1 MTIDPQSWPVL
12 SGLLDQWLD
21 LPEDSRAAWLEG
33 IEPSYPA
40 LMPTLCRMIEA
51 EARASAHGLLH
62 TLPRIDDPADS
73 AAGAPTVFPGFN
85 AGESIGPYRLVRELG
100 RGGMGV
106 VWLAERADG
115 ALERQVA
122 LKLPIVSLH
131 NRALVDRFTRERDIL
146 AQLTHPR
153 IARLYDAG
161 IADRGQPFLAI
172 EYVEGETITAHCD
185 RRGLGLKPRLRLF
198 LQVLD
203 AVQYA
208 HANLVVHRDLKPAN
222 ILVTAGGDVRLL
234 DFGIAKLLTKDEAQE
249 TELTRM
255 GGRVL
260 TPDYAS
266 PEQVAG
272 NPITTA
278 SDLYSLGVNLFELLT
293 GERPYQLR
301 RQTRRGLEEAILADE
316 PRRPSQAAQDPDKAR
331 ARGATLKKLSRD
343 LKGDLDT
350 IVLKALSK
358 APQDRYPTADAF
370 GQDIGRYLR
379 GEPVLARPESR
390 WYRFGKFVKRNKL
403 AVGLASAVCLAGI
416 AVAAGAGIAL
426 YEARQAER
434 RLGQV
439 RELANRFVFDFEAAI
454 RDTPGTLAAR
464 RMVAA
469 TARQYLATLVGD
481 LRGDPALTR
490 EFAEAYYRLS
500 QAEFS
505 AEESGLS
512 TEHLYESLGLL
523 RRQRGGCCRGTE
535 ERFLLIR
542 ALSDLGR
549 NLENAGNL
557 RESLASTTEA
567 VTRAH
572 AWLAASPREPLAERA
587 LVIALLDEG
596 SVLRVMGR
604 LSGARQA
611 DAEALTRAEALLAA
625 NSRDTEIAFDRV
637 QGGHSLAVVERDLG
651 NYPAARDIES
661 EAIEVLDGML
671 KHDPANIRWR
681 QWRVRTQS
689 TLSTLLVKLASRN
702 PTLEPQVLPAMR
714 LAYQLARENVE
725 RNPGDNRL
733 VDDLV
738 IMTDRLARQLG
749 SVGRAVEGLAL
760 MDESRSHAV
769 RLVQVDPD
777 VSRNRLLQ
785 ENILQ
790 LQGELLME
798 AGRFAE
804 ADGVLAEAERSAA
817 DASTRWP
824 DNMELQNDRV
834 TTLSYRVTL
843 AIRRGEYQAARQRC
857 RLGLSLAQDI
867 LQKSSGT
874 FTVDALRDLRAKG
887 RQLGLADSL
896 SPATP
901 AR

>member
-1 MTIDPQSWPVL
+1 MAIDSESWLVL

-21 LPEDSRAAWLEG
+21 LPEDSRAAWLEH
-33 IEPSYPA
+33 IEPRYRT
-40 LMPTLCRMIEA
+40 LMPTLRRMIEA
-51 EARASAHGLLH
+51 EAHASAHGLLQ
-62 TLPRIDDPADS
+62 TLPRIEDS
-73 AAGAPTVFPGFN
+73 ANSAARTTVAPGLR
-85 AGESIGPYRLVRELG
+85 AGESIGPYRLIRELG
-100 RGGMGV
+100 CGGMGV

-122 LKLPIVSLH
+122 VKLPIVFLH
-131 NRALVDRFTRERDIL
+131 NLTLVDRFTRERDIL

-161 IADRGQPFLAI
+161 IADGGQPFLAI

-185 RRGLGLKPRLRLF
+185 RRCFGLEPRLRLF

-222 ILVTAGGDVRLL
+222 ILVTASGDVRLL
-234 DFGIAKLLTKDEAQE
+234 DFGIAKLLTEGEAQE
-249 TELTRM
+249 TELTRI
-255 GGRVL
+255 GGRAL

-272 NPITTA
+272 NAITTA
-278 SDLYSLGVNLFELLT
+278 SDLYSLGVILFELLT
-293 GERPYQLR
+293 GERPYELA
-301 RQTRRGLEEAILADE
+301 RQTRRGLEEAILASE
-316 PRRPSQAAQDPDKAR
+316 PRRPSQAAQDPHKAH
-331 ARGATLKKLSRD
+331 AHGATLKKLTRD

-358 APQDRYPTADAF
+358 VPQDRYPTADAF
-370 GQDIGRYLR
+370 AQDIGRYLR

-403 AVGLASAVCLAGI
+403 AVGLASAICLAGI
-416 AVAAGAGIAL
+416 AAAAGAGIAL
-426 YEARQAER
+426 YEARRAER

-481 LRGDPALTR
+481 LRGDPTLTR

-505 AEESGLS
+505 AEESDLS
-512 TEHLYESLGLL
+512 TRHLYESLRLL
-523 RRQRGGCCRGTE
+523 RSQHGGCCSGTE

-557 RESLASTTEA
+557 RAGLASSTEA
-567 VTRAH
+567 VTRAR
-572 AWLAASPREPLAERA
+572 AWLEASPQEPLAQRA
-587 LVIALLDEG
+587 LVIALLDQG
-596 SVLRVMGR
+596 STLRVMGQWPD
-604 LSGARQA
+604 ARQA
-611 DAEALTRAEALLAA
+611 DAEALTRAETLFAA
-625 NSRDTEIAFDRV
+625 DPRNNEVAFDRV
-637 QGGHSLAVVERDLG
+637 QAGHSLAVVERELG
-651 NYPAARDIES
+651 NYLAGRDIENA
-661 EAIEVLDGML
+661 AIEVLDGML
-671 KHDPANIRWR
+671 QHDSTNIRWR
-681 QWRVRTQS
+681 QWRVRMQS
-689 TLSTLLVKLASRN
+689 TLSTLLVKLEPNN
-702 PTLEPQVLPAMR
+702 PALEPQVLPAMR
-714 LAYQLARENVE
+714 LAYRLARENVE

-738 IMTDRLARQLG
+738 IMIDRLARRLG
-749 SVGRAVEGLAL
+749 LLGRHVEALAL
-760 MDESRSHAV
+760 LDDSRSRVV

-777 VSRNRLLQ
+777 VLRNRVLQ
-785 ENILQ
+785 ENVLQ
-790 LQGELLME
+790 LRGELLMG

-804 ADGVLAEAERSAA
+804 ADGVLAEAEQAA
-817 DASTRWP
+817 ASASTRWP
-824 DNMELQNDRV
+824 DHIELQIDRV
-834 TTLSYRVTL
+834 NTLSDQVTL
-843 AIRRGEYQAARQRC
+843 AIRRRNVQAARQRC
-857 RLGLSLAQDI
+857 RLGLSLAEDI
-867 LQKSSGT
+867 LEKGRGA
-874 FTVDALRDLRAKG
+874 FTIDALPELRANAH
-887 RQLGLADSL
+887 QLGISDSH
-896 SPATP
+896 SSAGSV
-901 AR
+901 R